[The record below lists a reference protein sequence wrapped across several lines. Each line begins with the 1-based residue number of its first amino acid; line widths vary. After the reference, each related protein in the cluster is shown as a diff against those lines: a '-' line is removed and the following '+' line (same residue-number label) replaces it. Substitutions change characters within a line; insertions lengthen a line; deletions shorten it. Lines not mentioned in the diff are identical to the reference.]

1 MTGMPLMNLG
11 VDDRLG
17 VRLQCLP
24 RSRVER
30 RGVCFGNMRPLPIS
44 NITLQRN
51 LTTEFD
57 TTFKLLLFSSEKLP
71 TSMSGQARGQ
81 GVAHDNR

>member
-1 MTGMPLMNLG
+1 MNLG

-30 RGVCFGNMRPLPIS
+30 RGVFFGNMGPLPIS
-44 NITLQRN
+44 SITLQWN
-51 LTTEFD
+51 LTAEFG
-57 TTFKLLLFSSEKLP
+57 TTFRRLLFSSDKLP
-71 TSMSGQARGQ
+71 TSITGQTRGQ
-81 GVAHDNR
+81 GVAHDHR